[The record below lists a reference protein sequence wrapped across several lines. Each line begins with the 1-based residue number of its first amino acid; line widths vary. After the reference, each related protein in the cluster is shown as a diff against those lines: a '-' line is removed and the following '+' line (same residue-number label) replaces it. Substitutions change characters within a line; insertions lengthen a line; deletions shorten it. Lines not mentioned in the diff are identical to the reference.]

1 MCTKSLQSHP
11 TLFDPIDYSPPGSS
25 VHWILLARILKW
37 VAVPSFRESSPPK
50 DQIQICLLLKNIVN
64 KTKRQ
69 VTD

>member
-1 MCTKSLQSHP
+1 MCTKSLQSRP
-11 TLFDPIDYSPPGSS
+11 TLFDPMDS

-50 DQIQICLLLKNIVN
+50 DQIQTRLLLKNIVN